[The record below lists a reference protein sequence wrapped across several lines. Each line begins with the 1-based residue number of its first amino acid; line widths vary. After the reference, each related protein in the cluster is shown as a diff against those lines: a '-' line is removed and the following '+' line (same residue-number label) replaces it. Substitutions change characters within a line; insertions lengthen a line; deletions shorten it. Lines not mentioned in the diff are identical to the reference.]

1 MKRKELHLDERV
13 SREDFWETDQAKV
26 TRPTFLKWVYEKKAS
41 QVIWAM
47 NNKESEI
54 DTRFFPTLEDCKQAI
69 LSMISPEETVSIP
82 GTVTIRQLGLLKAL
96 EEQGNKVYDF
106 WKAGLSAEEK
116 NVIRRSSLTCDV
128 LLTSANAV
136 TMDGEI
142 FNIDG
147 SGNRV
152 AAMIFGPKRVFVVVG
167 GNKLVQDL
175 PHAVYVTKN
184 YSAPMGNKERD
195 DTVNPCGKTGSC
207 IDCKGVVR
215 GCRVTVIV
223 DYKPRRIQDYYLFIV
238 ASSELLCTIYSG
250 DIFKGK

>member
-1 MKRKELHLDERV
+1 MKKSDMHLDERV
-13 SREDFWETDQAKV
+13 SREDFWETDVAKV
-26 TRPTFLKWVYEKKAS
+26 TRPTFLRWVYEKKAN

-54 DTRFFPTLEDCKQAI
+54 ETQFFPTVEDCRQKI
-69 LSMISPEETVSIP
+69 LSMISPPETVSIP
-82 GTVTIRQLGLLKAL
+82 GTVTIRQMGLHTALK
-96 EEQGNKVYDF
+96 ERGNTVYDF
-106 WKAGLSAEEK
+106 WKPGLSVDER
-116 NVIRRSSLTCDV
+116 NVIRRSSLSCDV

-167 GNKLVQDL
+167 GNKLVQDI

-184 YSAPMGNKERD
+184 YSAPIGNKERD
-195 DTVNPCGKTGSC
+195 ETTNPCAKTGSC
-207 IDCKGVVR
+207 IDCKGGVR

-223 DYKPRRIQDYYLFIV
+223 DYKPRRIEDYYLFIV
-238 ASSELLCTIYSG
+238 GE
-250 DIFKGK
+250 DIGF